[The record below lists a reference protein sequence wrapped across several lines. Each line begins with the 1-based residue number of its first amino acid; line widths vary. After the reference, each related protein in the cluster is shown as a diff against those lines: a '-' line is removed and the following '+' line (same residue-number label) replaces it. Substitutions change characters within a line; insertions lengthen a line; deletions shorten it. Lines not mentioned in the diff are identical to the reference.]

1 MDQQVYKKFNRETW
15 EIRQP
20 QWALISSH
28 IPLVVWKAVHA
39 QERLERALAIH
50 DSQMNVKSDTLI
62 KEI

>member
-15 EIRQP
+15 GIRQP

-39 QERLERALAIH
+39 QERALAIH